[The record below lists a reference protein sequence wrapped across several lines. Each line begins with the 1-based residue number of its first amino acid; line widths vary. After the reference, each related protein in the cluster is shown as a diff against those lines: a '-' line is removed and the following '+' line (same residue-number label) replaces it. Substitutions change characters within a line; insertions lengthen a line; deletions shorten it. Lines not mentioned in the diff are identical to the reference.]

1 MGADHDHYN
10 SHGILPSNDRPY
22 RDYFIN
28 FQGQPGLD
36 TARLQEIYDYLS
48 QLQAPWGF
56 IPESLDEPFDP
67 YDSSQWDSQLLKD
80 PNPAAGILPSQNVM
94 ENPDYS
100 YIPVGQATYTPQWTE
115 DMGELELIDWRR
127 KQLEDFWGGEKTSE
141 EIDTAMDRFEK
152 KAFGDSGPHEK
163 ITPVNMQGDTIPL
176 MDLYAQDNPELRLG
190 GEFFPNVNYPQ
201 VSLDFLQEYI
211 DSGNII
217 DYINYEIPDG
227 RGKAAGVYYGNSL
240 DYPYG
245 IGISPNYTEEGGA
258 DIATEAEI
266 IGHEGTHG
274 AVENYFNLERDA
286 PHPYAYLKAGE
297 KYNKYKSIP
306 YFNIKHPPSTHFS
319 TAHPFHPAMH
329 TIDETFFNAAGQP
342 ETSLKRIG
350 NINKAQMENARHI
363 MNYSKLKN
371 QQANPQ
377 SWKNFNDMHSDKWG
391 GVGEHKGPVGQKI
404 QTGTTYGPAGMGGF
418 NSGGIASLYG

>member
-1 MGADHDHYN
+1 MGADHDHN
-10 SHGILPSNDRPY
+10 IRPY
-22 RDYFIN
+22 RDHNIRPYRNYFTH
-28 FQGQPGLD
+28 FQGKPGLD

-48 QLQAPWGF
+48 QLQAPYGF
-56 IPESLDEPFDP
+56 IPESLNEPFDP

-127 KQLEDFWGGEKTSE
+127 KELEDFWGGEKTSE

-152 KAFGDSGPHEK
+152 KVFGKHSPYGWSGPHEK
-163 ITPVNMQGDTIPL
+163 ITPINMQGDPMPL

-217 DYINYEIPDG
+217 DYIDKED
-227 RGKAAGVYYGNSL
+227 AAGIHYGDWL

-245 IGISPNYTEEGGA
+245 IGIDPDYTEAGGSNF
-258 DIATEAEI
+258 ATEAEI
-266 IGHEGTHG
+266 IGHEGSHG
-274 AVENYFNLERDA
+274 AIEIYFNLRRDA
-286 PHPYAYLKAGE
+286 PHPYAYLKAG
-297 KYNKYKSIP
+297 KIYDDYKRIP
-306 YFNIKHPPSTHFS
+306 YFNIQHQPSTHFS
-319 TAHPFHPAMH
+319 TAAYFHPAMH
-329 TIDETFFNAAGQP
+329 AIDETFFNAAGQP
-342 ETSLKRIG
+342 ETRLSRIG
-350 NINKAQMENARHI
+350 PINKAQMENVKHI
-363 MNYSKLKN
+363 MNYSKQKN
-371 QQANPQ
+371 QQANLQ
-377 SWKNFNDMHSDKWG
+377 NWQEWNAMHD
-391 GVGEHKGPVGQKI
+391 VGEHKGPVGQKI

>member
-1 MGADHDHYN
+1 MGADHDHN
-10 SHGILPSNDRPY
+10 SKPFTN
-22 RDYFIN
+22 YFTN
-28 FQGQPGLD
+28 FQGKPGLD
-36 TARLQEIYDYLS
+36 TTRLQEIYDYLS
-48 QLQAPWGF
+48 QLQASYGF
-56 IPESLDEPFDP
+56 IPKSLNKPFDP

-94 ENPDYS
+94 ENLDYS
-100 YIPVGQATYTPQWTE
+100 YIPVGQATYIPQWTE

-163 ITPVNMQGDTIPL
+163 ITPINMQGDPMPL

-217 DYINYEIPDG
+217 DYIDKED
-227 RGKAAGVYYGNSL
+227 AAGIHYGDWL

-245 IGISPNYTEEGGA
+245 IGIDPDYTEAGGSNF
-258 DIATEAEI
+258 ATEAEI

-274 AVENYFNLERDA
+274 AIENYFNLRRDA
-286 PHPYAYLKAGE
+286 PHPYAYLKAG
-297 KYNKYKSIP
+297 KIYDDYKRIP
-306 YFNIKHPPSTHFS
+306 YYNIQHQPSTHFS
-319 TAHPFHPAMH
+319 TAAYFHPAMH
-329 TIDETFFNAAGQP
+329 AIDETFFNAAGQP
-342 ETSLKRIG
+342 ETRLSRIG
-350 NINKAQMENARHI
+350 PINKAQMENVKHI
-363 MNYSKLKN
+363 MNYSKQKN
-371 QQANPQ
+371 QQANLQ
-377 SWKNFNDMHSDKWG
+377 NWQEWNAMHD
-391 GVGEHKGPVGQKI
+391 VGEHKGPVGQKI

>member
-1 MGADHDHYN
+1 MAADHDH
-10 SHGILPSNDRPY
+10 SKPHRG
-22 RDYFIN
+22 YFTH
-28 FQGQPGLD
+28 FQGLPGLD

-56 IPESLDEPFDP
+56 IPKSLNKPFDP
-67 YDSSQWDSQLLKD
+67 YDSSQWDSQLLKN

-100 YIPVGQATYTPQWTE
+100 YIPVGQATYTAPSWAE
-115 DMGELELIDWRR
+115 NMSELELLDWRR
-127 KQLEDFWGGEKTSE
+127 KELEDFWGDARTPE

-152 KAFGDSGPHEK
+152 KVFGKHSPYGWSGPHEK
-163 ITPVNMQGDTIPL
+163 ITSVNMPGDTIPL

-217 DYINYEIPDG
+217 DYIKYQTDH
-227 RGKAAGVYYGNSL
+227 GKAAGLYYGDWL

-245 IGISPNYTEEGGA
+245 IGIDPDYTEEGGA
-258 DIATEAEI
+258 NIATEAEI

-274 AVENYFNLERDA
+274 AEEIYHNMWRDA

-297 KYNKYKSIP
+297 KYDKYKRFP
-306 YFNIKHPPSTHFS
+306 YFNIQHQPSTHFS

-329 TIDETFFNAAGQP
+329 TIDEMFFNAAGQP
-342 ETSLKRIG
+342 ETKLNRV
-350 NINKAQMENARHI
+350 NAINKAQMENARHI
-363 MNYSKLKN
+363 MNYSKQKN
-371 QQANPQ
+371 QQANLQ
-377 SWKNFNDMHSDKWG
+377 DWQEWNAMHD
-391 GVGEHKGPVGQKI
+391 VGEHKGPVGQKI

-418 NSGGIASLYG
+418 NSGGIVSLVI